1 MAQILVVD
9 DNPDILEALELLL
22 SLHGHT
28 VLTAENEKQALL
40 TVSHQRV
47 DLVIQDMNF
56 AQGITSGKEG
66 KSLFTTLKALNSDLP
81 IILITAWT
89 QLETAISLVKSGA
102 TDYLQKPWDDVKLL
116 DLVEKYSQKSQTS
129 KSKHSQNESNQ
140 IAVDDFIYES
150 QEMHTLIAQASKV
163 AAANVNVLITGAN
176 GSGKEKLAD
185 YIHQQSHRNNNAF
198 IKVNMGALP
207 HELME
212 AELFGTEKGAFTGA
226 NQARVGRFEAA
237 NGGTLF
243 LDEIAN
249 LTLSGQMKLLR
260 VLQTGEFE
268 RLGSNTTLKVDVRV
282 LSATNADLQLA
293 VQQGTFREDLYYR
306 LNVIEL
312 HLPDLAQRKTDI
324 APLAQYFI
332 GNDYSLSDEA
342 VRALTHHS
350 WPGNVRELENAC
362 KRALV
367 FANSNVLA
375 PSDFQLASAQ
385 VEPALDEK
393 ENIEQVLSKHKGV
406 IKHTALELGLSR
418 QALYRRIEK
427 YQIDVDAIGQKLE

>member
-1 MAQILVVD
+1 MPQILVVD

-22 SLHGHT
+22 SLHGYT

-40 TVSHQRV
+40 AVSHQRV

-66 KSLFTTLKALNSDLP
+66 KSLFSALKALNSDLP

-116 DLVEKYSQKSQTS
+116 DLVAKYSQNSQEN
-129 KSKHSQNESNQ
+129 KSKYSQNESNQ
-140 IAVDDFIYES
+140 TSAENFIYKS
-150 QEMHTLIAQASKV
+150 QEMQTLISQASKV
-163 AAANVNVLITGAN
+163 AAAKVNVLITGAN

-185 YIHQQSHRNNNAF
+185 YIHQQSPRHNNAF

-212 AELFGTEKGAFTGA
+212 AELFGAEKGAFTGA
-226 NQARVGRFEAA
+226 NQARIGRFEAA
-237 NGGTLF
+237 NGSTLF

-282 LSATNADLQLA
+282 LSATNVDLSLA

-312 HLPDLAQRKTDI
+312 HLPDLAQRKSDI

-332 GNDYSLSDEA
+332 GNDYSLSEEA
-342 VRALTHHS
+342 VKALTDHS

-367 FANSNVLA
+367 FTNSSSLE
-375 PSDFQLASAQ
+375 PSDFQLASNQ
-385 VEPALDEK
+385 LEPALDEK
-393 ENIEQVLSKHKGV
+393 QNIEQILSKHNGV

-427 YQIDVDAIGQKLE
+427 YQIDVDSLC

>member
-1 MAQILVVD
+1 MPQILVVD

-22 SLHGHT
+22 SLHGYS

-40 TVSHQRV
+40 AVSHQRV

-66 KSLFTTLKALNSDLP
+66 KSLFTALKALNSDLP

-89 QLETAISLVKSGA
+89 QLETAISLVKNGA

-116 DLVEKYSQKSQTS
+116 DLVAKYSRSSTI
-129 KSKHSQNESNQ
+129 SQNKNSQRKINQ
-140 IAVDDFIYES
+140 KPADDFIYKS
-150 QEMHTLIAQASKV
+150 QEMQTLISQASKV
-163 AAANVNVLITGAN
+163 AGANVNVLITGAN
-176 GSGKEKLAD
+176 GAGKEKLAD
-185 YIHQQSHRNNNAF
+185 YIHQQSPRYNSAF

-207 HELME
+207 HDLME
-212 AELFGTEKGAFTGA
+212 AELFGAEKGAFTGA
-226 NQARVGRFEAA
+226 NQARIGRFEAA
-237 NGGTLF
+237 DGGTLF

-268 RLGSNTTLKVDVRV
+268 RLGANATLKVDVRV
-282 LSATNADLQLA
+282 LSATNADLRLA

-312 HLPDLAQRKTDI
+312 NLPDLARRKADI
-324 APLAQYFI
+324 VPLAQYFI
-332 GNDYSLSDEA
+332 GNDYALSDETSQ
-342 VRALTHHS
+342 ALTHYS
-350 WPGNVRELENAC
+350 WPGNVRELMNAC

-367 FANSNVLA
+367 FANSNILA
-375 PSDFQLASAQ
+375 PSDFQLGLSQ
-385 VEPALDEK
+385 IEPALDEK
-393 ENIEQVLSKHKGV
+393 KNIEQVLIKHNGV

-427 YQIDVDAIGQKLE
+427 YQIDVDTLC